1 MAAYCIQADIELIFG
16 TTNVSAADGW
26 ADINKDANA
35 TTISDRIDQAIAV
48 ASERIDDVLRLS
60 PYGAAYTNAAGTQSV
75 TITDLAAKLAGI
87 WLYETKGAYDMD
99 PQSRR
104 PIHRFGF
111 MKRDAERRLREI
123 REGLV
128 RIDAT

>member
-1 MAAYCIQADIELIFG
+1 MATYCAQADIELVFG
-16 TTNVSAADGW
+16 TPNVSGNDGW
-26 ADINKDANA
+26 ADIEHDQSN
-35 TTISDRIDQAIAV
+35 ISDRIDQAIAV

-60 PYGAAYTNAAGTQSV
+60 PYGAGYTNASGTRSV
-75 TITDLAAKLAGI
+75 TITDLAARLAGI
-87 WLYETKGAYDMD
+87 WLYETKGAYDVD